1 MPPEQIPYWILISV
15 LFSSLPLTPAL
26 ATRLHQAAL
35 DLYRKD
41 ETVAPIV
48 GDLAQ
53 GEVRSL
59 GKDLILG
66 TVGGPAFEADL
77 ETERGHGVVRFLL
90 TRQGLELTG
99 ERPPEAAL
107 N

>member
-35 DLYRKD
+35 
-41 ETVAPIV
+41 
-48 GDLAQ
+48 
-53 GEVRSL
+53 
-59 GKDLILG
+59 
-66 TVGGPAFEADL
+66 
-77 ETERGHGVVRFLL
+77 
-90 TRQGLELTG
+90 
-99 ERPPEAAL
+99 